1 MFFAVLSDGV
11 GLMTV
16 IAVRKTHHHRPSARR
31 EWRHPTGPMGPTETT
46 MPWDYSDRD
55 DYDGPS
61 PAWEARQRR
70 ASARRPLC
78 DEHGTPLD
86 EDCADDDGEG
96 GEE

>member
-1 MFFAVLSDGV
+1 
-11 GLMTV
+11 
-16 IAVRKTHHHRPSARR
+16 
-31 EWRHPTGPMGPTETT
+31 

-70 ASARRPLC
+70 ASARRPAC
-78 DEHGTPLD
+78 DEHGTPTD
-86 EDCADDDGEG
+86 DDCADDDGEG